1 LPFPPRL
8 AGRSAAEQRA
18 DESSILHLY
27 RDLLRAR
34 RGSDALRGGDQVLL
48 DAPEGVLGWSREAA
62 DGDRRI
68 VLVNFTDADVSLA
81 GHPSAST
88 IEDHMIEISSDRRG
102 EGRTMTSAL
111 TPNQA
116 VVLRSA

>member
-1 LPFPPRL
+1 M
-8 AGRSAAEQRA
+8 
-18 DESSILHLY
+18 
-27 RDLLRAR
+27 
-34 RGSDALRGGDQVLL
+34 
-48 DAPEGVLGWSREAA
+48 
-62 DGDRRI
+62 
-68 VLVNFTDADVSLA
+68 NFTDADVSLA

-102 EGRTMTSAL
+102 EGRTMTSTL